1 MLLPCSHAIAAIFA
15 TGANLI
21 N

>member
-1 MLLPCSHAIAAIFA
+1 MLLPCSYAIAAIFA